1 VVALAWVVVQI
12 TQHDGGGGSTYK
24 GVVELSPAS
33 YRTAP
38 VTEISREL
46 MSSAPMHGQAIKE
59 VWSLLNPITSQDDV
73 RLVLRQH
80 PSQSG
85 KDEIVYSVQVPEA
98 GALRFAIAL
107 SPETWAPEKGDG
119 VSFQIYVTEPDNPHE
134 GQFVFMRYINPKH
147 NPSDRRWRNFLVDL
161 SPWSGRVA
169 RLSLHTDAG
178 PAGDASFDRAG
189 WSELQIAIVD
199 PDYFASSQTDN
210 RILRHAGSIT
220 DWSRDET
227 NRDRLAAWSL
237 ALNAW
242 RAAPLWGQGLGS
254 TGVAALRTN
263 PEDAFVTESQVLKS
277 LVELGPLGLLVLA
290 YLWFQIGRTGYRAYR
305 ATGDPTERGLLLGI
319 LTSLLAIFIE
329 GWIYQNLEVKQV
341 NAYFWVL
348 VGTLAFLSRQIILQR
363 TGEAQ

>member
-1 VVALAWVVVQI
+1 
-12 TQHDGGGGSTYK
+12 
-24 GVVELSPAS
+24 VVELSPSS
-33 YRTAP
+33 YRTTP
-38 VTEISREL
+38 VTKISQEL
-46 MSSAPMHGQAIKE
+46 MSSAPMNGQAIKE

-73 RLVLRQH
+73 RLVLCQH

-85 KDEIVYSVQVPEA
+85 KDEIVYSVQVPMA

-107 SPETWAPEKGDG
+107 SPETWSPEKGDG
-119 VSFQIYVTEPDNPHE
+119 VRFQIYVTEPDAPQK
-134 GQFVFMRYINPKH
+134 GQFVFVRYINPKY
-147 NPSDRRWRNFLVDL
+147 NISDRRWRNYLVDL
-161 SPWSGRVA
+161 SPWAGRVA
-169 RLSLHTDAG
+169 HVSLQTDAG
-178 PAGDASFDRAG
+178 SAGDASFDRAG
-189 WSELQIAIVD
+189 WAELQIAIVD
-199 PDYFASSQTDN
+199 PDYFASSKADN
-210 RILRHAGSIT
+210 AILRHAGSIT
-220 DWSRDET
+220 DWSQDET

-254 TGVAALRTN
+254 TGVAALRTH
-263 PEDAFVTESQVLKS
+263 PEDAIVTESQVLKS
-277 LVELGPLGLLVLA
+277 LVELGPLGFLALA

-305 ATGDPTERGLLLGI
+305 TTGDPTERGLLLGI

-348 VGTLAFLSRQIILQR
+348 VGTLSFLTSQVIPQR